1 MFRLLSQY
9 WWVAVVR
16 GVIAILFGVLAFTL
30 PMQTLAALV
39 LVFGAFALVDGV
51 FTVAAAISG
60 RKMTPDWWIMLLQGL
75 VGIGVGMLTWF
86 NPAITAVVLLVYI
99 AFWAVFVGVLQLFA
113 AVKLRHEIVGEWWLA
128 LGGILGVAFGLLLLW
143 RPAAGALTVLWLI
156 ATFAIVWGVVLMIGG
171 FGVHRLGKHAVA

>member
-1 MFRLLSQY
+1 MFKLLSRY
-9 WWVAVVR
+9 WWVTVVR

-39 LVFGAFALVDGV
+39 MVFGAFALADGV
-51 FTVAAAISG
+51 FAVATALSG
-60 RKMTPDWWIMLLQGL
+60 RKITPNWWIVLAQGL
-75 VGIGVGMLTWF
+75 VGIGVGVLTLF
-86 NPAITAVVLLVYI
+86 HPAITAVVLLVYI
-99 AFWAVFVGVLQLFA
+99 AFWALFVGVTQLFA
-113 AVKLRHEIVGEWWLA
+113 AVKLRHEITGEMWLA

-171 FGVHRLGKHAVA
+171 FGVHRLGKHATA